1 MELKIPYYIE
11 YTNLVASFM
20 EEIGRSHGA
29 NSEEL
34 MQLRLIGEE
43 AFVFILNGIPKVGIQ
58 NSFRLHRRPRWV
70 NILFLEPRTSDE
82 CP

>member
-58 NSFRLHRRPRWV
+58 NSFHLHC
-70 NILFLEPRTSDE
+70 NEDQDGLTFFFYSSDVR
-82 CP
+82 